1 MKLYADP
8 NNLPP
13 EAELEQIIAILE
25 QAYIA
30 VKRFRISLSIEERRF
45 RRKLGDRR
53 LAYAILAARFGMLH
67 EDAMPRSFNPKDFV
81 ELMKHRALLAPVL
94 DYLFLLTES
103 IDDTL
108 MALGIDAMTFTKLVH
123 DALKSRNGIDPSLDA
138 AVQEL
143 DEFNFRAEQE
153 DKETAVDTPSV
164 TE

>member
-1 MKLYADP
+1 MKLYTTA

-13 EAELEQIIAILE
+13 EADLLQIIASLE
-25 QAYIA
+25 QAYAA
-30 VKRFRISLSIEERRF
+30 VKKFRISLSKAERIS

-53 LAYAILAARFGMLH
+53 LAYAILAARYGMLH
-67 EDAMPRSFNPKDFV
+67 EDAMPRSFNPEDFAA
-81 ELMKHRALLAPVL
+81 LMKYRSLLAPLL
-94 DYLFLLTES
+94 DRIVLLTES

-108 MALGIDAMTFTKLVH
+108 MALGIDAMTYTKLVH
-123 DALKSRNGIDPSLDA
+123 DALKSRNGIDPSLDS

-153 DKETAVDTPSV
+153 DKETAVDAPTV

>member
-53 LAYAILAARFGMLH
+53 LAYAILAARLGMLH

-94 DYLFLLTES
+94 DYLVLLTES

-143 DEFNFRAEQE
+143 DEFNFRAERE
-153 DKETAVDTPSV
+153 DKETAVDTPTV